1 MCIFVKVQCVFK
13 ISNVIHEP
21 GYVSKW
27 MGYTLGDRGICL
39 RSNQRRKCLMI
50 PF

>member
-1 MCIFVKVQCVFK
+1 MCVFVKVQCVFE
-13 ISNVIHEP
+13 ITNVIHEP
-21 GYVSKW
+21 GYVSKCVC
-27 MGYTLGDRGICL
+27 YALGDQKICF